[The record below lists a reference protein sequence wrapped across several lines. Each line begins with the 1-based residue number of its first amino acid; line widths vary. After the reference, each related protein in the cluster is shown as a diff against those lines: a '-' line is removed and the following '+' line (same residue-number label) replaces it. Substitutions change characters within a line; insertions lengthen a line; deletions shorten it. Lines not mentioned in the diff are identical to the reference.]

1 MNKGK
6 KDAYSHDHK
15 HVHGYVP
22 PNAEINLENLN
33 QKPPV
38 TQYNNRM
45 KILELN
51 EVKKVVKG
59 KYGREN

>member
-1 MNKGK
+1 MNKENK
-6 KDAYSHDHK
+6 INI
-15 HVHGYVP
+15 YVP
-22 PNAEINLENLN
+22 PNAKINLENLN

-45 KILELN
+45 KVLDIN